1 VDKDTGYGA
10 ENKALIGVFVY
21 WAILGEEVLDG
32 GDAEGPQR
40 SCWRFHIDRIA
51 GALAQPTCSDCFS
64 VAAKLITAGSLTFLN
79 S

>member
-32 GDAEGPQR
+32 GDAEG
-40 SCWRFHIDRIA
+40 HIRTQ
-51 GALAQPTCSDCFS
+51 AQPAPNGMLDTNDS
-64 VAAKLITAGSLTFLN
+64 VVLL
-79 S
+79 